1 MFVANSRNKPR
12 NEMIEEVSPELT
24 AAGPAKF
31 TISPL
36 GFENSRGAKC
46 PNHKS
51 LRK

>member
-12 NEMIEEVSPELT
+12 NEMIEVSPELT

-31 TISPL
+31 TISPV
-36 GFENSRGAKC
+36 GFEHSRGARC
-46 PNHKS
+46 SNHKS